1 MGNFLLHKLSPLID
15 TNDIGLYRDDGLGV
29 LRNLS
34 GPQSER
40 RRKDIIKVFKE
51 LSLSIII
58 KCRLKKVNF
67 LDVTFDIENNTYEP
81 YRKPNDTPLFI
92 NIGSNHPKC
101 IKNKIAKS
109 VQDRLSNISCNENVF
124 NKHKNIYENS
134 LRNSGFN
141 ENLVYNNTETREEN
155 NTRKQRK
162 RKIIW
167 FNPPF
172 STTVKT
178 KIGKIFLELL
188 DKHFPRSS
196 EFHKIFNRNTVKISY
211 SCTKNMAST
220 ISAHN
225 RKILKPID
233 EDFGCNC
240 RSNRICPLDGKCLTP
255 NTVYLAEITNN
266 TNTEKRFYIGI
277 SATPFKERARNHNRD
292 ITHDKYKNSTELAK
306 YVWKLRDKGITANV
320 KYKTLRK
327 IYGRPKEKFCQLCLT
342 EKLLIFD
349 FEYPDMLLNDRS
361 ELFKKCRHTNK
372 FLVTRDSMD

>member
-1 MGNFLLHKLSPLID
+1 MQARKTLLFSNGQPWIKRNTNEDFDVPMGSYDGAEVCELVGNFLLHKLSALID
-15 TNDIGLYRDDGLGV
+15 KNDIGLYRDDGLGV

-51 LSLSIII
+51 LSLSITI

-101 IKNKIAKS
+101 IKNTISKS

-134 LRNSGFN
+134 LHNSGFN
-141 ENLVYNNTETREEN
+141 ENLVYDNTEAREEN

-167 FNPPF
+167 FNHPF

-178 KIGKIFLELL
+178 KIGKIFLEIL

-233 EDFGCNC
+233 ENVGCNC

-255 NTVYLAEITNN
+255 NTVCLAEITNN
-266 TNTEKRFYIGI
+266 TNTE
-277 SATPFKERARNHNRD
+277 N
-292 ITHDKYKNSTELAK
+292 
-306 YVWKLRDKGITANV
+306 
-320 KYKTLRK
+320 
-327 IYGRPKEKFCQLCLT
+327 
-342 EKLLIFD
+342 
-349 FEYPDMLLNDRS
+349 
-361 ELFKKCRHTNK
+361 
-372 FLVTRDSMD
+372 